1 MWVKKCEKYMGEKH
15 VGERSK
21 YMGEN
26 RVRWDVGFRS
36 SQVYV
41 GGKIR
46 PYFGQIR
53 RYFIPYV
60 KET

>member
-1 MWVKKCEKYMGEKH
+1 MKKCEKYMGEKH

-41 GGKIR
+41 GEKSDLILAKSDV
-46 PYFGQIR
+46 ILSL
-53 RYFIPYV
+53 
-60 KET
+60 T